1 MIGAHCEVY
10 LVIEPVP
17 TTVTNGLAWV
27 VIGAFL
33 AAWLLETRRPRVS
46 RGLAIVAWVVFAA
59 FWLLLI
65 PRFAFVMRSP
75 IETVLSAAAVPGS
88 LYAAHLVR
96 SERRLDTLFVLS
108 RAIAVMG
115 LVYLPFESITALRQ
129 PLVEATAFQ
138 VHWVITQLGFQADL
152 TTLSSLGNPGSTARA
167 PEAAYQSA
175 LVFETGGQRYVT
187 YIVLACTGIGSMSIF
202 AGLVAALDAPLKRK
216 LSAIVLA
223 VSIIHVLNIA
233 RNVFIAVAFGYQWF
247 QVLVEPIMYLTGY
260 SDPGLVSFF
269 IADRV
274 LSQSLSVIALVW
286 ITWLVVRRV
295 PELLSVLEDV
305 LFILTRQEYDLRRAF
320 SIDV

>member
-1 MIGAHCEVY
+1 M
-10 LVIEPVP
+10 IEPVP
-17 TTVTNGLAWV
+17 TAVTNALAWV

-33 AAWLLETRRPRVS
+33 LAWALDDLRPRLS
-46 RGLAIVAWVVFAA
+46 RGLAALAWVVFAA
-59 FWLLLI
+59 FWLLLV

-75 IETVLSAAAVPGS
+75 IETVLSAIAVPGS
-88 LYAAHLVR
+88 LYAAQLVR
-96 SERRLDTLFVLS
+96 TERRLDSLFVLS

-115 LVYLPFESITALRQ
+115 LIYLPFESITALRR
-129 PLVEATAFQ
+129 PLVEATALQ

-175 LVFETGGQRYVT
+175 LVFETDGHRYIT

-202 AGLVAALDAPLKRK
+202 AGLVAALDAPLSRK
-216 LSAIVLA
+216 VSTILLA

-247 QVLVEPIMYLTGY
+247 QVLVGPVMFVTGY
-260 SDPGLVSFF
+260 TDPGLVSFF

-274 LSQSLSVIALVW
+274 LSQSLSVVALVG

-295 PELLSVLEDV
+295 PELLAVIEDV

-320 SIDV
+320 AVDG